1 MANIVNRR
9 KILAWA
15 ASLLCTTTPLFAA
28 LSADKRVIAT
38 QVIPEPK
45 RTRIIIETS
54 DRLKYRYFVL
64 HNPERLVLDLEGVT
78 QNEVLATLPKRIQA
92 IDNYVKNVRLGQKDS
107 KVMRIVFDLKQM
119 ATIQV
124 QNISN
129 NGKNI
134 IQIGLA
140 NNASGQNTEPATK
153 SKGENKNNDDPLLD
167 LIKQKQKSNSKPNQ
181 SSQSK
186 SKSVTNN
193 TNHATPVI
201 VIDAGH
207 GGKDP
212 GAMGAGGLLEKVAT
226 LQAAI
231 ELRNRLEA
239 KGYIVHLTRSTDI
252 FIPLRERRQRAHKVN
267 ADLFIS
273 IHANASEVSTM
284 RGADVFIWGQA
295 NSERAK
301 KLAREENNV
310 DLIDG
315 MSSVGNKDVDAILND
330 MMQTQ
335 TTADSMR
342 VGNLILRHLGKTMKL
357 RKNTVETADF
367 VVLRSVDIPSVLIEM
382 VFLSNP
388 EDEKL
393 LRTTAFHR
401 NVATAIADAVHQYFA
416 KTTK

>member
-1 MANIVNRR
+1 M
-9 KILAWA
+9 
-15 ASLLCTTTPLFAA
+15 
-28 LSADKRVIAT
+28 
-38 QVIPEPK
+38 
-45 RTRIIIETS
+45 
-54 DRLKYRYFVL
+54 
-64 HNPERLVLDLEGVT
+64 
-78 QNEVLATLPKRIQA
+78 
-92 IDNYVKNVRLGQKDS
+92 
-107 KVMRIVFDLKQM
+107 
-119 ATIQV
+119 
-124 QNISN
+124 
-129 NGKNI
+129 
-134 IQIGLA
+134 
-140 NNASGQNTEPATK
+140 
-153 SKGENKNNDDPLLD
+153 LD
-167 LIKQKQKSNSKPNQ
+167 LIKQKQKNNSKPNHT
-181 SSQSK
+181 SQSK
-186 SKSVTNN
+186 SKSVANA
-193 TNHATPVI
+193 NHTTPVI

-382 VFLSNP
+382 AFLSNP

-393 LRTTAFHR
+393 LRTTTFHR